1 MREFVKR
8 FINFKKTAEED
19 AVSTGA
25 KFPLER
31 KQSRGRANLLRDG
44 HHTSIY
50 LKHPFK
56 PLSRIPVSVLGV
68 FCSCPG
74 VYLSALICVAEPQGI
89 SWETPVE
96 GTVKGESLIESDL
109 GEQSQ
114 EQQEH
119 QVQLKLTI
127 EDFVL
132 HKMLGK
138 GSFGKVSIG
147 TGTPLGAFACCSV
160 WH

>member
-1 MREFVKR
+1 M
-8 FINFKKTAEED
+8 
-19 AVSTGA
+19 
-25 KFPLER
+25 
-31 KQSRGRANLLRDG
+31 
-44 HHTSIY
+44 
-50 LKHPFK
+50 
-56 PLSRIPVSVLGV
+56 
-68 FCSCPG
+68 
-74 VYLSALICVAEPQGI
+74 CVAEPQGI

-147 TGTPLGAFACCSV
+147 TGTSPCAFARRFV
-160 WH
+160 WL

>member
-1 MREFVKR
+1 M
-8 FINFKKTAEED
+8 
-19 AVSTGA
+19 
-25 KFPLER
+25 
-31 KQSRGRANLLRDG
+31 
-44 HHTSIY
+44 
-50 LKHPFK
+50 
-56 PLSRIPVSVLGV
+56 
-68 FCSCPG
+68 
-74 VYLSALICVAEPQGI
+74 CVAEPQGI

-138 GSFGKVSIG
+138 GSFGKVS
-147 TGTPLGAFACCSV
+147 TGTPLCAFACRFV
-160 WH
+160 WQ

>member
-1 MREFVKR
+1 M
-8 FINFKKTAEED
+8 
-19 AVSTGA
+19 
-25 KFPLER
+25 
-31 KQSRGRANLLRDG
+31 
-44 HHTSIY
+44 
-50 LKHPFK
+50 
-56 PLSRIPVSVLGV
+56 
-68 FCSCPG
+68 
-74 VYLSALICVAEPQGI
+74 CVAEPQGI

-96 GTVKGESLIESDL
+96 GTVKGESLIEPDS

-119 QVQLKLTI
+119 RVQLKLTI

-138 GSFGKVSIG
+138 GSFGKVSVG
-147 TGTPLGAFACCSV
+147 TQTPLCAFACCFV